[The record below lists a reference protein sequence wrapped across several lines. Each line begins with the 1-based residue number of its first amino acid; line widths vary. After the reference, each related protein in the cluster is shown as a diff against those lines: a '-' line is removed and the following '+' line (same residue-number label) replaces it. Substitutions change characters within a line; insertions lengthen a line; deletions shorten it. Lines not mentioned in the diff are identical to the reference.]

1 MIRWKIDV
9 SLVPVHDLPLQAIL
23 EFKPCPTDAAVPYLQ
38 NLCSAEGYFVESD
51 ILSQLY
57 TRSAA
62 ADALQSAPDLRRTI
76 HALQVICLKET
87 ESNELP
93 PGAAKTSL
101 SGIEFLSYMDSH
113 LMEDS
118 RMAAVWVHLFRV
130 LSRVLIIKTRM
141 KSLPAIYRRTMM
153 RLDTGYCMT
162 RIRRTRF

>member
-87 ESNELP
+87 KSNKLP
-93 PGAAKTSL
+93 TGAAKTSL

-113 LMEDS
+113 LIEDS
-118 RMAAVWVHLFRV
+118 RMIAVRVHLFRV
-130 LSRVLIIKTRM
+130 PCPVLIIQTRL
-141 KSLPAIYRRTMM
+141 KKLPAISRRTMM
-153 RLDTGYCMT
+153 RLDTGYCMS